1 MATVDHS
8 EYPAQAGAAA
18 SDGLERRSRLRHYQ
32 TQLLDKV
39 QAARTSTA
47 AGSKALGLVIGER
60 RCLIDLTQVGEI
72 VPLSEVGVTRVP
84 MTQDWYRGLVNIRGN
99 LTGVIDL
106 ARYRGEAAG
115 PSGAD
120 NRLVTFGAG
129 LEGWNADDAAPDAG
143 GRMQTQG
150 RAETAQAFNCA
161 LLVARVLGLR
171 DLDDMTPLDG
181 AADGAPD
188 WLIGQFTDKESLH
201 WHQIDLALLVRDP
214 RFLQVGA

>member
-1 MATVDHS
+1 MSTVAHS
-8 EYPAQAGAAA
+8 EYPVQASGAA
-18 SDGLERRSRLRHYQ
+18 SDGPERRSRLRHYQ

-39 QAARTSTA
+39 QAARTSA
-47 AGSKALGLVIGER
+47 ATGSKALGLVIGER

-72 VPLSEVGVTRVP
+72 VPLSELGLTRVP
-84 MTQDWYRGLVNIRGN
+84 LTQDWYRGLVNIRGN

-106 ARYRGEAAG
+106 ARYCGEAAG

-129 LEGWNADDAAPDAG
+129 LEGWNADEAA
-143 GRMQTQG
+143 QG

-161 LLVARVLGLR
+161 LLVTRVLGLR
-171 DLDDMTPLDG
+171 DLDDMTPREG
-181 AADGAPD
+181 AADAAPG
-188 WLIGQFTDKESLH
+188 WLGRQFTDKESQH
-201 WHQIDLALLVRDP
+201 WSQVDLALLVRDP